1 MSESK
6 MPNAL
11 RPFSW
16 PLALTYFLI
25 AYVLVTLLAAGSS
38 EFYRALTDA
47 PYAHELG
54 VAMLEDPAFQAT
66 VPVHVLIM
74 GLIFTPVAC
83 LFLRQRRSLTSARL
97 LAWVWLTA
105 AVIVDFLGFVA
116 IDHAWSLSAEEFYLD
131 YQPWITLIYLAIFG
145 SPHLAWLI
153 ME

>member
-6 MPNAL
+6 MPNVL

-54 VAMLEDPAFQAT
+54 LGLLEDPAFQAT

-74 GLIFTPVAC
+74 GLIFTPFAW
-83 LFLRQRRSLTSARL
+83 LFLRQRRSLISARL
-97 LAWVWLTA
+97 LSWVWLTA
-105 AVIVDFLGFVA
+105 AVIVDFVGFVA
-116 IDHAWSLSAEEFYLD
+116 IDHGWSLSAEEFYLD